1 MSNRI
6 GDYIAEIE
14 LGSEDDYYRYDG
26 GDAINGELD
35 VSVAYN
41 EEDFKVAQK
50 HEKVNMKVTLVRNVI
65 FFLVFCSAIYG
76 LCIMTNPY
84 RAKAASVEA

>member
-26 GDAINGELD
+26 GEHLDQEDLD
-35 VSVAYN
+35 VTQPIG
-41 EEDFKVAQK
+41 ED
-50 HEKVNMKVTLVRNVI
+50 
-65 FFLVFCSAIYG
+65 
-76 LCIMTNPY
+76 
-84 RAKAASVEA
+84 